1 MEAITDV
8 KGLRNGLEQLEAT
21 LDARHLNQR
30 QQRHRFFWQEFV
42 KQANFMPFLYGS
54 GDLAVRYRSRSGE
67 LQLFDQ
73 GKMKVHSTSAF
84 DFDQEVRAYLEQK
97 LQDFQTLSAKE
108 KCRRILKHSR
118 IDIDFTKKQHSYM
131 VAPSTWVL
139 SESIDFD
146 ATLQLLQTQNRKAL
160 LQYLPYQF
168 FWLLGYTREEVF
180 VPAFQMDYPQPL
192 WEEHQALLETLRF
205 APQALLVDRLLRSY
219 SLGDEWQPFASS
231 FYRAMPQ
238 VKIRRRVQEGIHYL
252 EFLVE
257 DAYVSSKGAPSV
269 ELSYNVTYHHP
280 DRKYQS
286 GSWTSTSNELGK
298 QKRAVDARRKTNTEQ
313 DPFTKLDQKDSGLQ
327 GILARIAAIF
337 GKK

>member
-160 LQYLPYQF
+160 LHTCLINF
-168 FWLLGYTREEVF
+168 FGFWATHEKRCLFRHFKWTTRNRCGKSTR
-180 VPAFQMDYPQPL
+180 
-192 WEEHQALLETLRF
+192 HCLRHCD
-205 APQALLVDRLLRSY
+205 LHHR
-219 SLGDEWQPFASS
+219 PFWWIDCCA
-231 FYRAMPQ
+231 A
-238 VKIRRRVQEGIHYL
+238 IHW
-252 EFLVE
+252 
-257 DAYVSSKGAPSV
+257 GM
-269 ELSYNVTYHHP
+269 
-280 DRKYQS
+280 S
-286 GSWTSTSNELGK
+286 GSLLPAASTERCLK
-298 QKRAVDARRKTNTEQ
+298 
-313 DPFTKLDQKDSGLQ
+313 
-327 GILARIAAIF
+327 
-337 GKK
+337 